1 MKKAKRF
8 LTGLLSAALAL
19 SLCAMP
25 AMADEDTTNVDTSK
39 VNTPQKTTSVID
51 TTKEGSIT
59 IYKYLHAEDGKTATP
74 TGEKQD
80 TPNNNSPLPGA
91 GFTIYKVKDVT
102 WLETYYNGKEQTSTD
117 YNMPVID
124 DFFEKDPKTGKVI
137 SYEAQNLTESTKKA
151 QVGTETFTKD
161 DGSAQFT
168 NLELGLYLVVE
179 TTTPQAV
186 VQAVTPF
193 LISIPMTR
201 VKTDNGD
208 ANQLKEWL
216 YDVVVYPKN
225 STSRGEVII
234 DKKGVVGDK
243 NATEKEALNNVTF
256 DLERWDDSKNP
267 AAWVK
272 EKTGLETG
280 NASDGETAVAGQIK
294 VTGLNTGS
302 YRFVET
308 ANASNNY
315 IVDESK
321 YYYFNIDDKGE
332 VVIPEEHKND
342 ADYDNKNG
350 TLTIYNYKPDLNK
363 EVLKRGG
370 SKEDPNDWV
379 EATDYKAGAT
389 IPYKVTV
396 TVPANITKLGTF
408 KVTDTPTHQTDNIDA
423 DKIHVYHND
432 DKEIDSSNYIVARDN
447 TNKGF
452 VLTFK
457 NPGDALASDAGK
469 TITIRY
475 KATLDKD
482 AVTTIDGNPNTVEL
496 EYTNKIGSDGKPV
509 DGKTDKIHDDAIVY
523 TFAVNIV
530 KTADDGKKTPLSG
543 VEFDLYEEVDK
554 NTEGTV
560 LGSTIGMTG
569 EKAEKH
575 YKLVE
580 HLTTDG
586 YGKVSASGLEKG
598 TYYLVETKTAE
609 GYNLLKEPVKVDLN
623 FVYSETWDERK
634 EYVEGA
640 LVKHDVDYNRQ
651 NAFEKGTTN
660 ATELTSGS
668 ITANIINRKGFD
680 LPTTG
685 GFGTLLFSGIGVLLV
700 VAGVGVL
707 LSLKKKN
714 RA

>member
-25 AMADEDTTNVDTSK
+25 AMAAEDTTNVDTSK

-51 TTKEGSIT
+51 TKKKGSIT
-59 IYKYLHAEDGKTATP
+59 IYKYLHAEDGETATP
-74 TGEKQD
+74 TGEKQE
-80 TPNNNSPLPGA
+80 TPKNNSPLPGA
-91 GFTIYKVKDVT
+91 GFTIYEVKNAT
-102 WLETYYNGKEQTSTD
+102 WLETYYNGKEQTSDD
-117 YNMPVID
+117 YKMPVID
-124 DFFEKDPKTGKVI
+124 DFFEKDETGKVK
-137 SYEAQNLTESTKKA
+137 SYEAKDLTESTKIA
-151 QVGTETFTKD
+151 QIGKETFTKN

-168 NLELGLYLVVE
+168 NLDLGLYLVVE
-179 TTTPQAV
+179 TTQPQAV
-186 VQAVTPF
+186 VKAVTPF

-201 VKTDNGD
+201 VKTNNGD
-208 ANQLKEWL
+208 ENQLKEWL

-243 NATEKEALNNVTF
+243 DATEKEALNNVTF
-256 DLERWDDSKNP
+256 DLERLDDSQNP
-267 AAWVK
+267 AVWVK
-272 EKTGLETG
+272 EKTDLVTG
-280 NASDGETAVAGQIK
+280 TAAEGVTAAAGQIK

-308 ANASNNY
+308 ANDNKNY

-321 YYYFNIDDKGE
+321 YYYFNIDDKGQ
-332 VVIPEEHKND
+332 VVIPDDYKND
-342 ADYDNKNG
+342 PDYDNKNG
-350 TLTIYNYKPDLNK
+350 TLTIYNYKPDLDK

-370 SKEDPNDWV
+370 DKEDPNDWV

-408 KVTDTPTHQTDNIDA
+408 KVTDTPMHQTDNIDA
-423 DKIHVYHND
+423 DKIHVYHYNGT
-432 DKEIDSSNYIVARDN
+432 EIDNSKYAVVRDN
-447 TNKGF
+447 TQKGF
-452 VLTFK
+452 VLTFN
-457 NPGDALASDAGK
+457 NPREDLAGDAGK

-496 EYTNKIGSDGKPV
+496 EYTNRIGSDGQPAG
-509 DGKTDKIHDDAIVY
+509 DSTDKIHDDAIVY

-530 KTADDGKKTPLSG
+530 KTAADKNTPLSG
-543 VEFDLYEEVDK
+543 VEFDLYEEVAEK
-554 NTEGTV
+554 TEGTV

-569 EKAEKH
+569 ENAEKY
-575 YKLVE
+575 YKLVK

>member
-25 AMADEDTTNVDTSK
+25 AMAEEGTTNVDTSK
-39 VNTPQKTTSVID
+39 VDAPQKTTSVID

-59 IYKYLHAEDGKTATP
+59 IYKYLHAEDGQTATP

-80 TPNNNSPLPGA
+80 TPSNNSPLPGA
-91 GFTIYKVKDVT
+91 GFTIYKVKDAT
-102 WLETYYNGKEQTSTD
+102 WLETYYNGEEQTSD
-117 YNMPVID
+117 NYKMPVID
-124 DFFEKDPKTGKVI
+124 DFFAKDETGKVK
-137 SYEAQNLTESTKKA
+137 SYEAKDLTESTKNA
-151 QVGTETFTKD
+151 QVGTETFTKK

-179 TTTPQAV
+179 TTPPQAV

-201 VKTDNGD
+201 VKTENGD

-243 NATEKEALNNVTF
+243 NAATKETLNNVTF
-256 DLERWDDSKNP
+256 DLERLDDSQNP
-267 AAWVK
+267 AVWVK
-272 EKTGLETG
+272 EKTGLVTG
-280 NASDGETAVAGQIK
+280 TAAEEGTAVAGQIK

-308 ANASNNY
+308 ANSNNNY
-315 IVDESK
+315 ILDQSK
-321 YYYFNIDDKGE
+321 YYYFDIDASGK
-332 VVIPEEHKND
+332 VVIPEEYKND
-342 ADYDNKNG
+342 ADYDNTNG
-350 TLTIYNYKPDLNK
+350 TLTIYNYKPDLDK

-370 SKEDPNDWV
+370 NEENPDDWV

-396 TVPANITKLGTF
+396 TVPANITKVGTF
-408 KVTDTPTHQTDNIDA
+408 KVTDTPMHQTDSIDA
-423 DKIHVYHND
+423 EKVHVYHND
-432 DKEIDSSNYIVARDN
+432 NEEIDSSKYTVIRDA
-447 TNKGF
+447 TGKGF
-452 VLTFK
+452 VLTFN
-457 NPGDALASDAGK
+457 NPREDLKDDAGK

-475 KATLDKD
+475 EATLDDD
-482 AVTTIDGNPNTVEL
+482 AVTTIAGNPNTVEL
-496 EYTNKIGSDGKPV
+496 EYTNRIGSDGQPA
-509 DGKTDKIHDDAIVY
+509 DGSTDKIHDDAIVY

-530 KTADDGKKTPLSG
+530 KTADDKTTPLSG
-543 VEFDLYEEVDK
+543 VEFDLYEEVDGK
-554 NTEGTV
+554 TEDAV
-560 LGSTIGMTG
+560 LGSTIGITSADAG
-569 EKAEKH
+569 KY
-575 YKLVE
+575 YKLVK

-586 YGKVSASGLEKG
+586 NGKVSASGLEKG
-598 TYYLVETKTAE
+598 TYYLVETKTAK

-623 FVYSETWDERK
+623 FEYSETWDERK

-640 LVKHDVDYNRQ
+640 LVKHDVNYKRQ
-651 NAFEKGTTN
+651 EAFGKGTTN

>member
-8 LTGLLSAALAL
+8 LTGLLSAVMAL

-25 AMADEDTTNVDTSK
+25 AMAETDTTK
-39 VNTPQKTTSVID
+39 VETPQKTTSVID
-51 TTKEGSIT
+51 TTKKGSIT
-59 IYKYLHAEDGKTATP
+59 IYKYLQEEGAQTAKP

-80 TPNNNSPLPGA
+80 TPDKNSPLPGA
-91 GFTIYKVKDVT
+91 GFTIYKVKEAG
-102 WLETYYNGKEQTSTD
+102 WLETYYNGEEQTSDD
-117 YNMPVID
+117 YKMPVID
-124 DFFEKDPKTGKVI
+124 DFFAKDETTGKVI
-137 SYEAQNLTESTKKA
+137 SYEAKDLLESVKDA
-151 QVGTETFTKD
+151 QVGDETFTAN

-168 NLELGLYLVVE
+168 DLELGLYLVVE
-179 TTTPQAV
+179 TTPPQAV
-186 VQAVTPF
+186 VKAVTPF

-201 VKTDNGD
+201 VKTVNGD
-208 ANQLKEWL
+208 ENQLKQWL

-243 NATEKEALNNVTF
+243 NAATKETLNNVTF
-256 DLERWDDSKNP
+256 DLERLDDSEKP
-267 AAWVK
+267 AKWVK
-272 EKTGLETG
+272 EKTGLKTG
-280 NASDGETAVAGQIK
+280 TATDGSAVVDGQIK
-294 VTGLNTGS
+294 VTGLITGS

-308 ANASNNY
+308 ANDNKNY
-315 IVDESK
+315 IVDQSK
-321 YYYFNIDDKGE
+321 YYYFDIDDKGN
-332 VVIPEEHKND
+332 VVIPDDYKGD
-342 ADYDNKNG
+342 ADYDNVNG
-350 TLTIYNYKPDLNK
+350 TLTIYNYKPDLDK

-370 SKEDPNDWV
+370 NEELPDDWV

-396 TVPANITKLGTF
+396 TVPANIAKFGTF
-408 KVTDTPTHQTDNIDA
+408 KVTDTPTHQTDNIAA

-432 DKEIDSSNYIVARDN
+432 STEIDSSKYTVVRDN

-452 VLTFK
+452 VLTFN
-457 NPGDALASDAGK
+457 NPSEDLAGDAGK

-475 KATLDKD
+475 EATLDDD
-482 AVTTIDGNPNTVEL
+482 AVTTIEGNPNTVEL
-496 EYTNKIGSDGKPV
+496 EYTNKIGSDGKPE
-509 DGKTDKIHDDAIVY
+509 DGSTDKIHDDAIVY

-530 KTADDGKKTPLSG
+530 KTTADKTTPLPD
-543 VEFDLYEEVDK
+543 VEFDLYEEVDEK
-554 NTEGTV
+554 TEGAV
-560 LGSTIGMTG
+560 PGSTIGMTG
-569 EKAEKH
+569 DNAEKY
-575 YKLVE
+575 YKLVKQ
-580 HLTTDG
+580 LKTDKN
-586 YGKVSASGLEKG
+586 GKVSASGLEKG

-623 FVYSETWDERK
+623 FEYSETWDERK
-634 EYVEGA
+634 KYIDGA
-640 LVKHDVDYNRQ
+640 LVKHDVNYKRQ
-651 NAFEKGTTN
+651 EAFGAGSTN
-660 ATELTSGS
+660 ATELASGS

-680 LPTTG
+680 LPVTG

>member
-1 MKKAKRF
+1 MKKKSRF
-8 LTGLLSAALAL
+8 LTGLLSAVMAL

-25 AMADEDTTNVDTSK
+25 AMAAEGTTNVDTSK

-51 TTKEGSIT
+51 TKKKGSIT
-59 IYKYLHAEDGKTATP
+59 IYKYLHADDGQTATP
-74 TGEKQD
+74 TGEKQE
-80 TPNNNSPLPGA
+80 TPKNNSPLPGA
-91 GFTIYKVKDVT
+91 GFTIYEVKNAT
-102 WLETYYNGKEQTSTD
+102 WLETYYNGKEQTSDD
-117 YNMPVID
+117 YKMPVID
-124 DFFEKDPKTGKVI
+124 DFFEKDETGKVK
-137 SYEAQNLTESTKKA
+137 SYEAKDLTESTKNA
-151 QVGTETFTKD
+151 QIGKETFTKN

-168 NLELGLYLVVE
+168 NLDLGLYLVVE
-179 TTTPQAV
+179 TTQPQAV
-186 VQAVTPF
+186 VKAVTPF

-208 ANQLKEWL
+208 ENQLKEWL

-243 NATEKEALNNVTF
+243 DATEKEALNNVTF
-256 DLERWDDSKNP
+256 DLERLDDSQNP
-267 AAWVK
+267 AVWVK
-272 EKTGLETG
+272 EKTNLVTG
-280 NASDGETAVAGQIK
+280 TAAEGVTAVAGQIK

-308 ANASNNY
+308 ANDNKNY

-321 YYYFNIDDKGE
+321 YYYFNIDDKGQ
-332 VVIPEEHKND
+332 VVIPDDYKND
-342 ADYDNKNG
+342 PDYDNKNG
-350 TLTIYNYKPDLNK
+350 TLTIYNYKPDLDK

-370 SKEDPNDWV
+370 DKEDPNDWV

-408 KVTDTPTHQTDNIDA
+408 KVTDTPMHQTDNIDA
-423 DKIHVYHND
+423 DKIHVYHYNGT
-432 DKEIDSSNYIVARDN
+432 EIDNSKYAVVRDN
-447 TNKGF
+447 TQKGF
-452 VLTFK
+452 VLTFN
-457 NPGDALASDAGK
+457 NPREGLAGDAGK

-482 AVTTIDGNPNTVEL
+482 AGTTIDGNPNTVEL
-496 EYTNKIGSDGKPV
+496 EYTNKIGSDGQPAG
-509 DGKTDKIHDDAIVY
+509 DSTDKIHDDAIVY

-530 KTADDGKKTPLSG
+530 KTAADKNTPLPG
-543 VEFDLYEEVDK
+543 VEFDLYEEVAEK
-554 NTEGTV
+554 TEGTV

-569 EKAEKH
+569 ANAGKY
-575 YKLVE
+575 YKLVK
-580 HLTTDG
+580 HLTTNG
-586 YGKVSASGLEKG
+586 EGKVSASGLEKG

-623 FVYSETWDERK
+623 FEYSGTWNERN

-640 LVKHDVDYNRQ
+640 LVKHDVNYKRQ
-651 NAFEKGTTN
+651 EAFEAGSTN

-685 GFGTLLFSGIGVLLV
+685 GFGTLLFSAIGALLV
-700 VAGVGVL
+700 VGGVGVL
-707 LSLKKKN
+707 MSTKKKKGN
-714 RA
+714 G

>member
-25 AMADEDTTNVDTSK
+25 AMAEEGTTNVDTSK
-39 VNTPQKTTSVID
+39 VDAPQKTTSVID

-59 IYKYLHAEDGKTATP
+59 IYKYLHAEDGQTATP

-80 TPNNNSPLPGA
+80 TPSNNSPLPGA
-91 GFTIYKVKDVT
+91 GFTIYKVKDAT
-102 WLETYYNGKEQTSTD
+102 WLETYYNGEEQTSD
-117 YNMPVID
+117 NYKMPVID
-124 DFFEKDPKTGKVI
+124 DFFAKDETGKVK
-137 SYEAQNLTESTKKA
+137 SYEAKDLTESTKNA
-151 QVGTETFTKD
+151 QVGTETFTKK

-179 TTTPQAV
+179 TTPPQAV

-201 VKTDNGD
+201 VKTDGGD

-243 NATEKEALNNVTF
+243 NAATKETLNNVTF
-256 DLERWDDSKNP
+256 DLERLDDSQNP

-272 EKTGLETG
+272 EKTGLVTG
-280 NASDGETAVAGQIK
+280 TAAEEGTAVAGQIK

-308 ANASNNY
+308 ANSNNNY
-315 IVDESK
+315 ILDQSK
-321 YYYFNIDDKGE
+321 YYYFDIDASGK
-332 VVIPEEHKND
+332 VVIPEEYKND
-342 ADYDNKNG
+342 ADYDNTNG
-350 TLTIYNYKPDLNK
+350 TLTIYNYKPDLDK

-370 SKEDPNDWV
+370 NEANPDDWV

-396 TVPANITKLGTF
+396 TVPANITKVGTF
-408 KVTDTPTHQTDNIDA
+408 KVTDTPMHQTDCIDA
-423 DKIHVYHND
+423 EKVHVYYND
-432 DKEIDSSNYIVARDN
+432 NVEIDSSKYTVIRD
-447 TNKGF
+447 TTGKGF
-452 VLTFK
+452 VLTFN
-457 NPGDALASDAGK
+457 NPREDLKDDAGK

-475 KATLDKD
+475 EATLDDD
-482 AVTTIDGNPNTVEL
+482 AVTTIAGNPNTVEL
-496 EYTNKIGSDGKPV
+496 EYTNKIGSDGQPA
-509 DGKTDKIHDDAIVY
+509 DGSTDKIHDDAIVY

-530 KTADDGKKTPLSG
+530 KTADDKTTPLSG
-543 VEFDLYEEVDK
+543 VEFDLYEEVDGK
-554 NTEGTV
+554 TEDAG
-560 LGSTIGMTG
+560 
-569 EKAEKH
+569 KY
-575 YKLVE
+575 YKLVK

-640 LVKHDVDYNRQ
+640 LVKHDVNYKRQ
-651 NAFEKGTTN
+651 EAFGKGTTN

>member
-25 AMADEDTTNVDTSK
+25 AMAAEDTTNVDTSK

-51 TTKEGSIT
+51 TKKKGSIT
-59 IYKYLHAEDGKTATP
+59 IYKYLHAEDGETATP
-74 TGEKQD
+74 TGEKQE
-80 TPNNNSPLPGA
+80 TPKNNSPLPGA
-91 GFTIYKVKDVT
+91 GFTIYEVKNAT
-102 WLETYYNGKEQTSTD
+102 WLETYYNGKEQTSDD
-117 YNMPVID
+117 YKMPVID
-124 DFFEKDPKTGKVI
+124 DFFEKDETGKVK
-137 SYEAQNLTESTKKA
+137 SYEAKDLTESTKIA
-151 QVGTETFTKD
+151 QIGKETFTKN

-168 NLELGLYLVVE
+168 NLDLGLYLVVE
-179 TTTPQAV
+179 TTQPQAV
-186 VQAVTPF
+186 VKAVTPF

-201 VKTDNGD
+201 VKTNNGD
-208 ANQLKEWL
+208 ENQLKEWL

-243 NATEKEALNNVTF
+243 DATEKEALNNVTF
-256 DLERWDDSKNP
+256 DLERLDDSQNP
-267 AAWVK
+267 AVWVK
-272 EKTGLETG
+272 EKTDLVTG
-280 NASDGETAVAGQIK
+280 TAAEGVTAAAGQIK

-308 ANASNNY
+308 ANDNKNY

-321 YYYFNIDDKGE
+321 YYYFNIDDKGQ
-332 VVIPEEHKND
+332 VVIPDDYKND
-342 ADYDNKNG
+342 PDYDNKNG
-350 TLTIYNYKPDLNK
+350 TLTIYNYKPDLDK

-370 SKEDPNDWV
+370 DKEDPNDWV

-408 KVTDTPTHQTDNIDA
+408 KVTDTPMHQTDNIDA
-423 DKIHVYHND
+423 DKIHVYHYNGT
-432 DKEIDSSNYIVARDN
+432 EIDNSKYAVVRDN
-447 TNKGF
+447 TQKGF
-452 VLTFK
+452 VLTFN
-457 NPGDALASDAGK
+457 NPREDLAGDAGK

-482 AVTTIDGNPNTVEL
+482 AVTTSDGNPNTVEL
-496 EYTNKIGSDGKPV
+496 EYTNRIGSDGQPAG
-509 DGKTDKIHDDAIVY
+509 DSTDKIHDDAIVY

-530 KTADDGKKTPLSG
+530 KTAADKNTPLSG
-543 VEFDLYEEVDK
+543 VEFDLYEEVAEK
-554 NTEGTV
+554 TEGTV

-569 EKAEKH
+569 ENAEKY
-575 YKLVE
+575 YKLVK

>member
-25 AMADEDTTNVDTSK
+25 AMAAEDTTNVDTSK

-51 TTKEGSIT
+51 TKKKGSIT
-59 IYKYLHAEDGKTATP
+59 IYKYLHAEDGETATP
-74 TGEKQD
+74 TGEKQE
-80 TPNNNSPLPGA
+80 TPKNNSPLPGA
-91 GFTIYKVKDVT
+91 GFTIYEVKNAT
-102 WLETYYNGKEQTSTD
+102 WLETYYNGKEQTSDD
-117 YNMPVID
+117 YKMPVID
-124 DFFEKDPKTGKVI
+124 DFFEKDETGKVK
-137 SYEAQNLTESTKKA
+137 SYEAKDLTESTKNA
-151 QVGTETFTKD
+151 QIGKETFTKN

-168 NLELGLYLVVE
+168 NLDLGLYLVVE
-179 TTTPQAV
+179 TTQPQAV
-186 VQAVTPF
+186 VKAVTPF

-201 VKTDNGD
+201 VKTNNGD
-208 ANQLKEWL
+208 ENQLKEWL

-243 NATEKEALNNVTF
+243 DATEKEALNNVTF
-256 DLERWDDSKNP
+256 DLERLDDSQNP
-267 AAWVK
+267 AVWVK
-272 EKTGLETG
+272 EKTDLVTG
-280 NASDGETAVAGQIK
+280 TAAEGVTAVAGQIK

-308 ANASNNY
+308 ANDNKNY

-321 YYYFNIDDKGE
+321 YYYFNIDDKGQ
-332 VVIPEEHKND
+332 VVIPDDYKND
-342 ADYDNKNG
+342 PDYDNKNG
-350 TLTIYNYKPDLNK
+350 TLTIYNYKPDLDK

-370 SKEDPNDWV
+370 DKEDPNDWV

-408 KVTDTPTHQTDNIDA
+408 KVTDTPMHQTDNIDA
-423 DKIHVYHND
+423 DKIHVYHYNGT
-432 DKEIDSSNYIVARDN
+432 EIDNSKYAVVRDN
-447 TNKGF
+447 TQKGF
-452 VLTFK
+452 VLTFN
-457 NPGDALASDAGK
+457 NPREDLAGDAGK

-496 EYTNKIGSDGKPV
+496 EYTNKIGSDGQPAG
-509 DGKTDKIHDDAIVY
+509 DSTDKIHDDAIVY

-530 KTADDGKKTPLSG
+530 KTAADKNTPLSG
-543 VEFDLYEEVDK
+543 VEFDLYEEVAEK
-554 NTEGTV
+554 TEGTV

-569 EKAEKH
+569 ENAERY
-575 YKLVE
+575 YKLVK

-651 NAFEKGTTN
+651 NTFEKGTTN

>member
-25 AMADEDTTNVDTSK
+25 AMAEEGTTNVDTSK
-39 VNTPQKTTSVID
+39 VDAPQKTTSVID

-59 IYKYLHAEDGKTATP
+59 IYKYLHAEDGQTATP

-80 TPNNNSPLPGA
+80 TPSNNSPLPGA
-91 GFTIYKVKDVT
+91 GFTIYKVKDAT
-102 WLETYYNGKEQTSTD
+102 WLETYYNGEEQTSD
-117 YNMPVID
+117 NYKMPVIG
-124 DFFEKDPKTGKVI
+124 DFFAKDETGKVK
-137 SYEAQNLTESTKKA
+137 SYEAKDLTESTKNA
-151 QVGTETFTKD
+151 QAGTETFTKK

-179 TTTPQAV
+179 TTPPQAV

-201 VKTDNGD
+201 VKTENGD

-243 NATEKEALNNVTF
+243 NAATKETLNNVTF
-256 DLERWDDSKNP
+256 DLERLDDSQNP
-267 AAWVK
+267 AVWVK
-272 EKTGLETG
+272 EKTGLVTG
-280 NASDGETAVAGQIK
+280 TAAEEGTAVAGQIK

-308 ANASNNY
+308 ANSNNNY
-315 IVDESK
+315 ILDQSK
-321 YYYFNIDDKGE
+321 YYYFDIDASGK
-332 VVIPEEHKND
+332 VVIPEEYKND
-342 ADYDNKNG
+342 ADYDNTNG
-350 TLTIYNYKPDLNK
+350 TLTIYNYKPDLDK

-370 SKEDPNDWV
+370 NEENPDDWV

-408 KVTDTPTHQTDNIDA
+408 KVTDTPTHQTDSIDA

-432 DKEIDSSNYIVARDN
+432 GTEIESSNYDVVRD
-447 TNKGF
+447 TTDKGF

-457 NPGDALASDAGK
+457 NPKEDLAVDAGK

-475 KATLDKD
+475 EATLDKD
-482 AVTTIDGNPNTVEL
+482 AVTTIEGNPNTVEL
-496 EYTNKIGSDGKPV
+496 EYTNNIGSDGTPA
-509 DGKTDKIHDDAIVY
+509 DGSTDKIHDDAIVY

-530 KTADDGKKTPLSG
+530 KTADDKTTPLSG
-543 VEFDLYEEVDK
+543 VEFDLYEEVDGK
-554 NTEGTV
+554 TEETV

-569 EKAEKH
+569 ANAGKY
-575 YKLVE
+575 YKLVK
-580 HLTTDG
+580 HLTTDEN
-586 YGKVSASGLEKG
+586 GKVSASGLEKG

-623 FVYSETWDERK
+623 FEYSETWEERK

-640 LVKHDVDYNRQ
+640 LVKHDVNYNRQ
-651 NAFEKGTTN
+651 EAFGKGTTN